1 MKIHNR
7 KFRRQYQEIERYE
20 AGIVLSGAEVK
31 SIRQGRIKLEDAY
44 VKILEGQAYLI
55 NAQIPLYQYAQIFNY
70 NPSRRRKLLLHRREL
85 IRLKT
90 KMASSPGLTLIPV
103 SCYNKGRLIKIEIAL
118 AKGRK
123 EIEKR
128 QLEKRRVVKREQ
140 EREAKDYLKPQH

>member
-1 MKIHNR
+1 MKIYNR

-70 NPSRRRKLLLHRREL
+70 DPSRRRKLLFHKREL
-85 IRLKT
+85 IHLKT
-90 KMASSPGLTLIPV
+90 KMASSAGLTLIPI
-103 SCYNKGRLIKIEIAL
+103 SCYNKGRLIKMEIAL

-123 EIEKR
+123 DIEKR
-128 QLEKRRVVKREQ
+128 QLEKRRVVEREQ
-140 EREAKDYLKPQH
+140 EREVKDYLKSQH